1 MRRSKCRCAV
11 RNTHHTKRD
20 RILYDVKRTLLWR
33 QAHSIG
39 TRTHIQHRPLPDVLD
54 IRSFR
59 NFTFIWIK
67 KNGLAECKCKEAI
80 AVVQRATVTLN
91 LRYCVSTFLAIRQ
104 GNANVRCAHECN
116 LSVRA
121 RTSYRHCLPQE
132 CSWCAQRPANLSG
145 LFLGRFR

>member
-1 MRRSKCRCAV
+1 MKNS
-11 RNTHHTKRD
+11 HHTKRD
-20 RILYDVKRTLLWR
+20 RILYDVKRTLLVR
-33 QAHSIG
+33 ALISNIGHSQTCYISV
-39 TRTHIQHRPLPDVLD
+39 HFEILVLYD
-54 IRSFR
+54 F
-59 NFTFIWIK
+59 FFL

-91 LRYCVSTFLAIRQ
+91 LRYCVPTFLAIRQ

-132 CSWCAQRPANLSG
+132 CS
-145 LFLGRFR
+145 